1 MSYDFPF
8 RLELSHFQVDG
19 KPVYEILTTADGR
32 VCAGSN
38 FDLMRKLVD
47 AANEERANEDRH
59 R

>member
-8 RLELSHFQVDG
+8 RLELSGFQTDG
-19 KPVYEILTTADGR
+19 KPVYEIVTTDEGR

-38 FDLMRKLVD
+38 FDLMRQLVN
-47 AANEERANEDRH
+47 AANEAKANEDRH